1 MADEPRGFLPLRFV
15 DGGWRTPGG
24 EPVAWYDVQADLFS
38 AAEIEAAA
46 QRVLSVYG
54 ASDVVVDAFDQ
65 FRKEMELGAPGQ
77 PSE

>member
-1 MADEPRGFLPLRFV
+1 MAQRPRGFLPLTFT

-24 EPVAWYDVQADLFS
+24 QPVEWYDVQTDVFS

-46 QRVLSVYG
+46 QQVLSVYG

-65 FRKEMELGAPGQ
+65 FRKALEQGQ
-77 PSE
+77 AATAE